1 MAITVCALSPRAIT
15 VCALFVAITVCALSP
30 RAITVCV
37 ATRHKAPNHATGI
50 GKGSEGGEGLTYM
63 TAIRHWLSG
72 AAWTQ
77 RLKNAMRENE
87 AFQIM

>member
-1 MAITVCALSPRAIT
+1 MAPRHNRSCLKAKLSVAE
-15 VCALFVAITVCALSP
+15 AKSFVARGMTKRVTKRLPKHS
-30 RAITVCV
+30 
-37 ATRHKAPNHATGI
+37 NHATGI

>member
-1 MAITVCALSPRAIT
+1 MQQASGKDQRVGRGLTYMTAIRHWLSGA
-15 VCALFVAITVCALSP
+15 AW
-30 RAITVCV
+30 
-37 ATRHKAPNHATGI
+37 
-50 GKGSEGGEGLTYM
+50 KGSEGGEGLTYM

-87 AFQIM
+87 AFQIMQQALGKDQRVGRG